1 MSLKTSS
8 EIRNSAKTLGLV
20 LLMSLST
27 VACKVTQKSPQI
39 EASTPEKTP
48 LSEQLV
54 MSTLWFQK
62 SLEVQ
67 QLYVQ
72 SYELA
77 KIKMMANEI
86 KSKTMMPSAVILDID
101 ETVLD
106 NSAFEARLVQNEE
119 NYTSQGWATWVNEA
133 NAPALPGAVDFINFA
148 QKNRVDVFLIS
159 NRKEELLSP
168 TLDNLKKVGI
178 NISAD
183 HVLLKTETSNKDA
196 RRAKVKAN
204 HTVILY
210 IGDQLTDFASIYDDP
225 QEVSTLPDSKKDSLQ
240 NLLNKEFIMLP
251 NPMYGTFE
259 QSVYPQPHLSD
270 EEKSKARKKAL
281 NTKGL

>member
-1 MSLKTSS
+1 MSLQTSS

-27 VACKVTQKSPQI
+27 VACKVSQKTPET
-39 EASTPEKTP
+39 EAKVPEKTP

-54 MSTLWFQK
+54 MSTLWFQN
-62 SLEVQ
+62 SLEAK

-86 KSKTMMPSAVILDID
+86 KEKGQLPSAVVLDID

-119 NYTSQGWATWVNEA
+119 NYTPQGWAEWVNEA
-133 NAPALPGAVDFINFA
+133 NAPALPGAVDFIKFA
-148 QKNRVDVFLIS
+148 KKNGIDVYLIS

-168 TLDNLKKVGI
+168 TLENLKKTGI
-178 NISAD
+178 DIAAD
-183 HVLLKTETSNKDA
+183 HVLLKTDISNKDA
-196 RRAKVKAN
+196 RRAKVKKT
-204 HTVILY
+204 HKVILY
-210 IGDQLTDFASIYDDP
+210 VGDQLTDFASIYDNP
-225 QEVSTLPDSKKDSLQ
+225 KQTEMLSAAKKDSLQ
-240 NLLNKEFIMLP
+240 NLLNQGFILLP

-259 QSVYPQPHLSD
+259 QSVYPESHLSD
-270 EEKSKARKKAL
+270 EEKSKARKDSL

>member
-8 EIRNSAKTLGLV
+8 EIRNSAKTLGLI

-27 VACKVTQKSPQI
+27 VACKVSQKSPQT
-39 EASTPEKTP
+39 EANSPKKTP

-62 SLEVQ
+62 SLEAQ

-86 KSKTMMPSAVILDID
+86 KKKGQSPSAVVLDID

-119 NYTSQGWATWVNEA
+119 NYTSQGWAAWVNEA

-148 QKNRVDVFLIS
+148 QKNGVDVFLIS
-159 NRKEELLSP
+159 NRHEELLEP

-178 NISAD
+178 KISAD

-196 RRAKVKAN
+196 RRAKVKAD

-210 IGDQLTDFASIYDDP
+210 IGDQLTDFASIYDNP
-225 QEVSTLPDSKKDSLQ
+225 QEVSSLPDAKKDSLQ
-240 NLLNKEFIMLP
+240 KLVNKEFIMLP

-259 QSVYPQPHLSD
+259 QAVYSESHLSD
-270 EEKSKARKKAL
+270 EEKSKARKEAL
-281 NTKGL
+281 NSKGF

>member
-8 EIRNSAKTLGLV
+8 EIRNSAKTLSLIV
-20 LLMSLST
+20 LISLSS
-27 VACKVTQKSPQI
+27 VACKISQK
-39 EASTPEKTP
+39 TPESEAKLPEKAP

-54 MSTLWFQK
+54 MSTLWFQN
-62 SLEVQ
+62 SLEAQ

-86 KSKTMMPSAVILDID
+86 KEKGKLPSAVVLDID

-106 NSAFEARLVQNEE
+106 NSAFEARLVQNDE
-119 NYTSQGWATWVNEA
+119 NYSPQGWAKWVNEA

-148 QKNRVDVFLIS
+148 QKNDVDVFLIS

-168 TLDNLKKVGI
+168 TLANLQKVGI
-178 NISAD
+178 KIAQD

-196 RRAKVKAN
+196 RRAKVN
-204 HTVILY
+204 NTHQVILY
-210 IGDQLTDFASIYDDP
+210 IGDQLTDFASIYDSP
-225 QEVSTLPDSKKDSLQ
+225 QDVTMLPKAKKDSLQ
-240 NLLNKEFIMLP
+240 DLLNQEFILLP

-259 QSVYPQPHLSD
+259 QAVYPQSHLSD